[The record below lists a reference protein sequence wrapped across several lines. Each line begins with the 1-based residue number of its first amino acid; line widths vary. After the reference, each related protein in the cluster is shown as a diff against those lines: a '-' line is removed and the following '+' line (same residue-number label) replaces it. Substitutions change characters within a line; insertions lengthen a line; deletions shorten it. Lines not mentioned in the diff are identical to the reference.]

1 MNQHILA
8 ALAGAL
14 ACATLLA
21 LVLWEVRQHALAKKG
36 VGEPCKHG
44 KPKRSCVNC
53 RPRLGL
59 FSFFSGRAFDVEEQA
74 DDQTPAAEQ
83 KDAPKQDEPEGDSH
97 PQSDGR

>member
-1 MNQHILA
+1 MNSHILA
-8 ALAGAL
+8 AIAGAL

-44 KPKRSCVNC
+44 KPKRSCVHC

-59 FSFFSGRAFDVEEQA
+59 FSFFSGGAIDPEEPA
-74 DDQTPAAEQ
+74 DDKSSPER
-83 KDAPKQDEPEGDSH
+83 KDAPKDDDSEGDSH